1 MSTIIAFVIGTLLGA
16 FLAWPRSARIL
27 HFLAPLFMVL
37 SAMPY
42 YLLALILISIFAVAL
57 RIFPPAG
64 GYSPTLILGPNIKS
78 VVDVALPRDPAV
90 TLDRARRIGFWAIG
104 MRALMVGVLGE
115 DYIVYAD
122 SKGLKPRRVFLRYGL
137 RNSLLPQ
144 VTALA
149 IVLGTV
155 VSGAILVE
163 AIFAYPGLGGLL
175 VSSILGKDIFVIN
188 GIVTIL
194 IVTLGIAVFA
204 IDLLLPVLD
213 PRIRSDR

>member
-1 MSTIIAFVIGTLLGA
+1 
-16 FLAWPRSARIL
+16 
-27 HFLAPLFMVL
+27 MVL

-42 YLLALILISIFAVAL
+42 YLLALVLISIFAIAL

-64 GYSPTLILGPNIKS
+64 GYSPTLVLGLNMKS
-78 VVDVALPRDPAV
+78 VLDVAHHAILPSLSIVLGA
-90 TLDRARRIGFWAIG
+90 IGFWTIG
-104 MRALMVGVLGE
+104 MRALMVGTLGE
-115 DYIVYAD
+115 DYIVYAE

-155 VSGAILVE
+155 VSGAVLVE

-175 VSSILGKDIFVIN
+175 VASITGGDIFVIN

-194 IVTLGIAVFA
+194 IITLGIAVFA

-213 PRIRSDR
+213 PRIRRSR